1 MVLYNISGKQ
11 DFYWYYLVICSIWGT
26 VPAWLCLSCDMN
38 LCVCSVLCLT
48 IYCTWHAHVHLYMC
62 ESHVCVCPSGSLAT
76 ACRDPGIPMNGSR
89 NGEGREPGDSVTFS
103 CDPGYELQGESRIT
117 CIQVEN
123 RYYWQPSPPS
133 CIGEREGHS
142 GSGGVESSIWME
154 SEKGGSVLYQ
164 SGREIV
170 WRRGRKRVFLL
181 NGFSREKNSLS
192 LLFKKYV

>member
-1 MVLYNISGKQ
+1 MSCDG
-11 DFYWYYLVICSIWGT
+11 
-26 VPAWLCLSCDMN
+26 LCAVTLFELQFKHSPTWKRLCILSCAFYVGPQLLL
-38 LCVCSVLCLT
+38 LCV
-48 IYCTWHAHVHLYMC
+48 C

-133 CIGEREGHS
+133 CIGEREKDLKR
-142 GSGGVESSIWME
+142 E
-154 SEKGGSVLYQ
+154 
-164 SGREIV
+164 GR
-170 WRRGRKRVFLL
+170 
-181 NGFSREKNSLS
+181 
-192 LLFKKYV
+192 